1 MDIDAALRELVVF
14 GQNVYRPTVLPM
26 DYGGSTVCQVS
37 LTLADGRCL
46 FHSSFELPSLP
57 VPEEQLLADTVGLL
71 RRDLAALDT
80 CPRCDHLDAPA
91 TKAYRERQ
99 GLAQPSWAVSA
110 CLCGQRCRYDG
121 DANLFLPARE
131 LFLSGQA
138 IPVCPECAG
147 GLPTPRPPCEIQDGR
162 VMDCHGAD
170 RTAAFLSGAK
180 ISLAT
185 VRTFGISR
193 ALLKERSPS
202 CGTNCIYDGSFSG
215 KRIGG
220 SGIFAAMLRR
230 SGVRLESEETASFE
244 SP

>member
-1 MDIDAALRELVVF
+1 MEK
-14 GQNVYRPTVLPM
+14 Y
-26 DYGGSTVCQVS
+26 
-37 LTLADGRCL
+37 
-46 FHSSFELPSLP
+46 
-57 VPEEQLLADTVGLL
+57 
-71 RRDLAALDT
+71 
-80 CPRCDHLDAPA
+80 
-91 TKAYRERQ
+91 
-99 GLAQPSWAVSA
+99 AVSA

-180 ISLAT
+180 RCVSAVQL
-185 VRTFGISR
+185 FGISH

-202 CGTNCIYDGSFSG
+202 CGCGAIYDGSFTG
-215 KRIGG
+215 TLTGG
-220 SGIFAAMLRR
+220 DGTAAELLCAN
-230 SGVRLESEETASFE
+230 GVQVFGETRLEELLARLNG
-244 SP
+244 